1 MRTHGRHSRRRD
13 GHLGPTEGPAQD
25 APAPASLPTL
35 IPAAGAAVPGG
46 VAAAR
51 RYASASRAAS
61 TRDKYERAWDAFQ
74 LWCDAEALT
83 ALPAHPGTVA
93 VYLARRAEGGLS
105 PAALGLALAAI
116 GWVHRQAGHVAP
128 HRAEGGGVVADVLS
142 GARRS
147 HARPPRR
154 KAAADGAVLAQ
165 VLAALTGEDLRAV
178 RDRAVLVFG
187 MACCLRRSE
196 LVALDVADLERVP
209 EGLRVTVRRSKTDQE
224 GRGAVV
230 AVPEGRQ
237 LRPVAA
243 LEAWL
248 RAAGVTEG
256 PVFRRLTR
264 DGTRA
269 TAEPMSD
276 RAVARVVQTRV
287 AAAGLDAATFGGHS
301 LRAGFVTAAA
311 AAGASA
317 FRMREV
323 SRHKSIQVLAD
334 YVRTARAFEDHPG
347 EAFL

>member
-1 MRTHGRHSRRRD
+1 M
-13 GHLGPTEGPAQD
+13 
-25 APAPASLPTL
+25 
-35 IPAAGAAVPGG
+35 
-46 VAAAR
+46 
-51 RYASASRAAS
+51 
-61 TRDKYERAWDAFQ
+61 
-74 LWCDAEALT
+74 
-83 ALPAHPGTVA
+83 
-93 VYLARRAEGGLS
+93 
-105 PAALGLALAAI
+105 
-116 GWVHRQAGHVAP
+116 
-128 HRAEGGGVVADVLS
+128 VADVLS

-147 HARPPRR
+147 YARPPRR

-196 LVALDVADLERVP
+196 LVALEVADLERVP

-256 PVFRRLTR
+256 PVFRRLSR
-264 DGTRA
+264 DGARA

-276 RAVARVVQTRV
+276 RAVARVVQARV
-287 AAAGLDAATFGGHS
+287 AAAGLDPVAFGGHS

-311 AAGASA
+311 PGASA

-347 EAFL
+347 KAFL

>member
-1 MRTHGRHSRRRD
+1 M
-13 GHLGPTEGPAQD
+13 
-25 APAPASLPTL
+25 
-35 IPAAGAAVPGG
+35 
-46 VAAAR
+46 
-51 RYASASRAAS
+51 
-61 TRDKYERAWDAFQ
+61 
-74 LWCDAEALT
+74 
-83 ALPAHPGTVA
+83 
-93 VYLARRAEGGLS
+93 LAT
-105 PAALGLALAAI
+105 
-116 GWVHRQAGHVAP
+116 
-128 HRAEGGGVVADVLS
+128 
-142 GARRS
+142 
-147 HARPPRR
+147 
-154 KAAADGAVLAQ
+154 

-196 LVALDVADLERVP
+196 LVALDVSDLERVP

-276 RAVARVVQTRV
+276 RAVARVVQARV

-301 LRAGFVTAAA
+301 LRVGFVTAAA

>member
-1 MRTHGRHSRRRD
+1 MREDKGRRD
-13 GHLGPTEGPAQD
+13 ARPQARGPSADEPATT
-25 APAPASLPTL
+25 LPPVPV
-35 IPAAGAAVPGG
+35 PAADAAVTDG

-74 LWCDAEALT
+74 IWCAVEELP

-93 VYLARRAEGGLS
+93 IYLARRAEGGLS

-116 GWVHRQAGHVAP
+116 GWVHRQAGHQPP
-128 HRAEGGGVVADVLS
+128 HRTEGGTVVADVLS
-142 GARRS
+142 GARRT
-147 HARPPRR
+147 HGRPPRR
-154 KAAADGAVLAQ
+154 KAAADAVVLTQ
-165 VLAALTGEDLRAV
+165 VLAALAGEDLRAV
-178 RDRAVLVFG
+178 RDRAVLTFG

-209 EGLRVTVRRSKTDQE
+209 EGLRVTIRRSKTDQE
-224 GRGAVV
+224 GQGAVV

-243 LEAWL
+243 LETWL
-248 RAAGVTEG
+248 RAAGITEG

-264 DGTRA
+264 DGA
-269 TAEPMSD
+269 CAMAEPMSD
-276 RAVARVVQTRV
+276 RAVARVVQARV
-287 AAAGLDAATFGGHS
+287 AAAGLDPALFGGHS
-301 LRAGFVTAAA
+301 LRAGFITAAA

-323 SRHKSIQVLAD
+323 SRHKSIQVLAN
-334 YVRTARAFEDHPG
+334 YVRHARAFEDHPG
-347 EAFL
+347 EGFL